1 MRDTYQLRLAGDQ
14 LYQPGPHRFTDTEPP
29 GGAPSWAPA
38 PSEPIGRAMRDVFWL
53 KSLLAAAGVLAAS
66 EQAAP
71 PSPPCVDDPTYFQ
84 QVRATECRT
93 SSAGQLLLSSS

>member
-1 MRDTYQLRLAGDQ
+1 M
-14 LYQPGPHRFTDTEPP
+14 GP
-29 GGAPSWAPA
+29 PA
-38 PSEPIGRAMRDVFWL
+38 PSVPIGRAMRDVFWL

-84 QVRATECRT
+84 QVRATEYRT